1 MGNTRTHSLILV
13 IVVVSFMGF
22 CVENVFIGLSHGFID
37 NRNMILPFLLGYG
50 LSIFAFYHLF
60 GTPGEPLYFKEK
72 INFKTKWGS
81 TLYCFLI
88 AFLGV
93 SIGEILV
100 GYATE
105 WLCGII
111 WWNYTAIPL
120 HLTRYTSVPTSLGFA
135 LLITIFMKYCFTPL
149 MNAFSKIHSKVLSSV
164 AVALIIILSID
175 TLNSAIY
182 MFRMNNTLHL
192 WKIEVKEILQKIR
205 FSL

>member
-1 MGNTRTHSLILV
+1 
-13 IVVVSFMGF
+13 MGF

-50 LSIFAFYHLF
+50 LSIFAFYSLF
-60 GTPGEPLYFKEK
+60 GTPVEPLYFKEK
-72 INFKTKWGS
+72 IHFKTKWGS

-105 WLCGII
+105 WTCDII

-192 WKIEVKEILQKIR
+192 WRIEVKEILQNIR
-205 FSL
+205 LR

>member
-50 LSIFAFYHLF
+50 LSIFAFYSLF
-60 GTPGEPLYFKEK
+60 GTPVEPLYFKEK
-72 INFKTKWGS
+72 IHFKTQWGS

-192 WKIEVKEILQKIR
+192 WRIEVKEILQDIR
-205 FSL
+205 FNL

>member
-1 MGNTRTHSLILV
+1 MGNTKTHSLILV

-22 CVENVFIGLSHGFID
+22 CVENIFIALSHGFID

-50 LSIFAFYHLF
+50 LSIFTFYHLF
-60 GTPGEPLYFKEK
+60 GTPGDPLYFKEK
-72 INFKTKWGS
+72 IHFKSNWGS

-88 AFLGV
+88 SFLGV

-105 WLCGII
+105 WTCGII

-149 MNAFSKIHSKVLSSV
+149 MNAFSKIHPKVLSSV

-175 TLNSAIY
+175 TINSAIY

-192 WKIEVKEILQKIR
+192 WRIEVKEILQNIR
-205 FSL
+205 FSQ

>member
-1 MGNTRTHSLILV
+1 
-13 IVVVSFMGF
+13 
-22 CVENVFIGLSHGFID
+22 
-37 NRNMILPFLLGYG
+37 MIFPFLLGYG
-50 LSIFAFYHLF
+50 LSIFAFYSLF
-60 GTPGEPLYFKEK
+60 GTPVEPLYFKEK
-72 INFKTKWGS
+72 IHFKTQWGS

-149 MNAFSKIHSKVLSSV
+149 MNAFSKIHPKVLSSV

-192 WKIEVKEILQKIR
+192 WRIEVKEILQEIR
-205 FSL
+205 FNL

>member
-50 LSIFAFYHLF
+50 LSIFAFYSLF
-60 GTPGEPLYFKEK
+60 GTPVEPLYFKEK
-72 INFKTKWGS
+72 IHFKTQWGS

-192 WKIEVKEILQKIR
+192 WRIEVKEILQDIR